1 MKTKIVLLTIIISLI
16 LCSCQPAALNT
27 EGFVAVSETTET
39 TTAPDAYFEPAPYD
53 IPLTEMTGTTEYTT
67 EHTTSAKVSTTQKT
81 NAALPVTTLR
91 QSTSAVKATKASTAA
106 SSGNIYGIWISC
118 YDHPSAAGKTIEEY
132 RKETDKMF
140 KSISDF
146 GFNTAFVHMIAFSD
160 AFYKSD
166 IYPYSSFIAGTEG
179 ASLSF
184 DPFAVLLQSAKKYGI
199 SVHGWINPFR
209 VSHKNDPSLLSEKN
223 PAKAI
228 LDAGNENGDVCIL
241 SNGIYYNPSSTSV
254 HASIIKGVKEILG
267 KYDIDGIHIDDYFYP
282 STDKSIDAK
291 QYAAYTE
298 AGGKLSLSE
307 WRISSVNAF
316 VSSLY
321 SAVKSVNSS
330 LTVSISPAAQRD
342 KNKNTLY
349 ADCDLWLSS
358 SGYADIIIPQIYF
371 GFKHEKYAFSSVL
384 SEWGSLKRSSSV
396 RLLCGIAA
404 YKCGT
409 EDKYAGTGSREWL
422 ESNDILLRQ
431 AKAVAANGNY
441 GGFVVYSYSDLTRS
455 GCSEEMKQLKAY
467 IKNSGD

>member
-1 MKTKIVLLTIIISLI
+1 MKTKIALLTIIISLI
-16 LCSCQPAALNT
+16 LCGCQPAALDTGAYVASST
-27 EGFVAVSETTET
+27 EAYET

-53 IPLTEMTGTTEYTT
+53 
-67 EHTTSAKVSTTQKT
+67 V
-81 NAALPVTTLR
+81 PVTEESVTREYISEVLKTTTVKASVTTAKTTRR
-91 QSTSAVKATKASTAA
+91 QSTSAVKTAQASASA
-106 SSGNIYGIWISC
+106 SSERIYGVWISC
-118 YDHPSAAGKTIEEY
+118 YDHKSAAGKTIEEY
-132 RKETDKMF
+132 RAETDKMF
-140 KSISDF
+140 KNISDF

-166 IYPYSSFIAGTEG
+166 IYPYSSYIAGKEG
-179 ASLSF
+179 ASLDF
-184 DPFAVLLQSAKKYGI
+184 DPFAVLLGSAKKYGI

-209 VSHKNDPSLLSEKN
+209 VSHKSDPSLLSEKN

-228 LDAGNENGDVCIL
+228 LDGGNADGDVCIL

-282 STDKSIDAK
+282 STDKSIDEK

-298 AGGKLSLSE
+298 AGGKLSLSQ

-321 SAVKSVNSS
+321 SAVKSVNPS

-349 ADCDLWLSS
+349 ADCDLWLSAN
-358 SGYADIIIPQIYF
+358 GYADIIIPQIYF
-371 GFKHEKYAFSSVL
+371 GFEHEKYDFSSML
-384 SEWGSLKRSSSV
+384 TEWGNLKRSSGV

-409 EDKYAGTGSREWL
+409 RDSYAGSGSEEWL
-422 ESNDILLRQ
+422 GRNDILLRQ
-431 AKAVAANGNY
+431 AKAVTANKSY
-441 GGFVVYSYSDLTRS
+441 SGFVIYSYSDLTRS

-467 IKNSGD
+467 IKSNGD